1 MRFDPIR
8 LDPAQSLRLPLTHRG
23 NSALGKPE
31 SMTTAELKS
40 AVDTLNEFRNMC
52 GTYRDALVAWQDD
65 NRSLTPWERF
75 EVIAAAQEQWAGWMK
90 QAKEAAR

>member
-1 MRFDPIR
+1 
-8 LDPAQSLRLPLTHRG
+8 
-23 NSALGKPE
+23 
-31 SMTTAELKS
+31 MTTAEMKS

-52 GTYRDALVAWQDD
+52 GTYRDALVAWQED